1 MLFEKNITITG
12 KHATYLKFLS
22 AKTELLNKN
31 AKVAGVFER
40 NIDVFMIAPL
50 FGLLYEM
57 KASEDKSSDD
67 KSNILV
73 EQLVKEKEKI
83 DFVYRLINL
92 ADKSEGLTS
101 DEKIECVFRKSGNE
115 QLFFDY
121 LRGGLEYLYDFFS
134 NNTAT
139 KIDYYEKMVELVN
152 TFNDEFNDD
161 ISYEEKLKNFNF

>member
-31 AKVAGVFER
+31 AKVAGVFDR

-57 KASEDKSSDD
+57 KSPEDKSSDD

-73 EQLVKEKEKI
+73 EQLVREKEKI

-92 ADKSEGLTS
+92 ADKSQGLTS
-101 DEKIECVFRKSGNE
+101 DEKIDSVFRKSGNE

-121 LRGGLEYLYDFFS
+121 FRGGLEYLYDFFS
-134 NNTAT
+134 RDTAT

-152 TFNDEFNDD
+152 NFNDD
-161 ISYEEKLKNFNF
+161 FNDDVSYEERLKNFEF